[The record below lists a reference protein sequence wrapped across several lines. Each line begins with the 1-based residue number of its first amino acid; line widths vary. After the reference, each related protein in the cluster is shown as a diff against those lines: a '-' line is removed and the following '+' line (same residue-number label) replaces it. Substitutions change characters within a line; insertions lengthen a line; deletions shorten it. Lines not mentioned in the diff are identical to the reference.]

1 MKQEEAKNFQEN
13 LDADEEGEFEQANKM
28 IDTVSSITDSD
39 SEKEKKL
46 TKNDTKKLKVAKDL
60 DEQQKKTLQRF

>member
-46 TKNDTKKLKVAKDL
+46 TKNDTKKLKAEKDL
-60 DEQQKKTLQRF
+60 DEKQRKTLQRF

>member
-46 TKNDTKKLKVAKDL
+46 TKHVTKKLKVEKDL
-60 DEQQKKTLQRF
+60 DEKQRKTLQRF